1 MEKSKRTFFDEITI
15 LKGIAILLVILG
27 HAITQ
32 TEQQGR
38 ILSTVKQVIYSFH
51 MPLFF
56 FASGFLSL
64 RLLDARDWRSRIS
77 YGGNRTLRLL
87 IPYFFMG
94 ALYMFAG
101 VYYYKNPQIIGK
113 ETIIGMVKGTN
124 PDSELWFLYV
134 LWLITLASLVLI
146 RKVTLWFWTV
156 ISGILSLISYLFVDY
171 SVILQMVLYFAFYVI
186 LGMAFRTC
194 YEKVRPCLLKWYL
207 WTHALVVFGI
217 GNLIQILHPLS
228 GTVGGVVS
236 LVTAFAGILL
246 FLATSVGIADGGAEK
261 NFFRRGLTFC
271 GDYAMDL
278 YIIAEPIKV
287 LVRIV
292 FWEHLH
298 WNYLLCTALCFV
310 IPVVTTLVISRYVVR
325 RSRVLSLLF
334 LGKLS

>member
-15 LKGIAILLVILG
+15 LKGVAILLVILG

-38 ILSTVKQVIYSFH
+38 ILSTVQQVIYSFH

-64 RLLDARDWRSRIS
+64 RLLDARDWKSRIS

-94 ALYMFAG
+94 VLYMLAG
-101 VYYYKNPQIIGK
+101 VYYYKNPLIIGK
-113 ETIIGMVKGTN
+113 ETIIAMAKGTN

-146 RKVTLWFWTV
+146 RKETLWLWAV
-156 ISGILSLISYLFVDY
+156 ITGIFSVVSYFFASYSGILHLF
-171 SVILQMVLYFAFYVI
+171 MFFAIYVV
-186 LGMAFRTC
+186 LGMAFRSC
-194 YEKVRPCLLKWYL
+194 YKIIRSYLKKWYL
-207 WTHALVVFGI
+207 WTHALVVLVI

-228 GTVGGVVS
+228 GTVGGVLS

-246 FLATSVGIADGGAEK
+246 FLATSIGIADGVAEK
-261 NFFRRGLTFC
+261 NFFRRGLILC

-292 FWEHLH
+292 FWERLQ

-310 IPVVTTLVISRYVVR
+310 IPVVATLVISRYVVR
-325 RSRVLSLLF
+325 RNKVLSLLF

>member
-32 TEQQGR
+32 TKRQGI
-38 ILSTVKQVIYSFH
+38 ILSTVHQVIYSFH

-64 RLLDARDWRSRIS
+64 RLLDARDWKSRIS

-94 ALYMFAG
+94 ILYMFAG
-101 VYYYKNPQIIGK
+101 AYYYKNPTMIGRD
-113 ETIIGMVKGTN
+113 ILISMVKGSN
-124 PDSELWFLYV
+124 LNSELWFLYV
-134 LWLITLASLVLI
+134 LWLITLVSLVFI
-146 RKVTLWFWTV
+146 RRETLWFWTV
-156 ISGILSLISYLFVDY
+156 ASGIFSLISYKFSAYSGILHLF
-171 SVILQMVLYFAFYVI
+171 LYFAFYVI

-194 YEKVRPCLLKWYL
+194 YERVRQYLKRWIL
-207 WTHALVVFGI
+207 WVLTFVVLVT
-217 GNLIQILHPLS
+217 GNSIQILHPLS
-228 GTVGGVVS
+228 GFAGSGVS
-236 LVTAFAGILL
+236 LLTALAGILL
-246 FLATSVGIADGGAEK
+246 FLAVSVGIADGK
-261 NFFRRGLTFC
+261 KSFSRGCLILC
-271 GDYAMDL
+271 GDYCMDL

-287 LVRIV
+287 LVRIF
-292 FWEHLH
+292 FWERLQ

-310 IPVVTTLVISRYVVR
+310 IPVVATLVISRYVVR
-325 RSRVLSLLF
+325 RSKVLSLLF

>member
-146 RKVTLWFWTV
+146 RKEILWFWTV
-156 ISGILSLISYLFVDY
+156 ISGGLSLISYLFVDY
-171 SVILQMVLYFAFYVI
+171 SVILQMLLYFAFYVI

-207 WTHALVVFGI
+207 LTNALVIFGI

-228 GTVGGVVS
+228 GTIGGVVS

-246 FLATSVGIADGGAEK
+246 FLATSVGIVDGVAEK
-261 NFFRRGLTFC
+261 NFFRRGLTLC

-310 IPVVTTLVISRYVVR
+310 IPVAATLVISRYVVR

>member
-38 ILSTVKQVIYSFH
+38 ILSTVQQVIYSFH

-64 RLLDARDWRSRIS
+64 RLLDARDWKSRIS
-77 YGGNRTLRLL
+77 YGRNRTLRLL
-87 IPYFFMG
+87 IPYFFIG
-94 ALYMFAG
+94 VLYMLAG
-101 VYYYKNPQIIGK
+101 RYYYKNPLIIGK
-113 ETIIGMVKGTN
+113 ETIIAMAKGTN

-146 RKVTLWFWTV
+146 RKETLWFWTV

-171 SVILQMVLYFAFYVI
+171 SIILQMVLYFAFYVI

-194 YEKVRPCLLKWYL
+194 YKKVRPYLKQWYL
-207 WTHALVVFGI
+207 WMHALVVLVI
-217 GNLIQILHPLS
+217 GNLMQILHPLS

-246 FLATSVGIADGGAEK
+246 FLATSVGIADGVAEK
-261 NFFRRGLTFC
+261 NFSRRGLILC
-271 GDYAMDL
+271 GNYAMDL

-292 FWEHLH
+292 FWEHLR
-298 WNYLLCTALCFV
+298 WNYLLCTALCFA
-310 IPVVTTLVISRYVVR
+310 IPVLATLVISRYVVR